1 MFNPLHRML
10 LATALLPATALAA
23 PPPGPDIRTE
33 DATRFYA
40 MYDAAGGKPSVTQ
53 LQQYLD
59 DGTPGLAEF
68 VTLRRV
74 TAQRIAERIAADPAM
89 YDKARQCLDEL
100 PAVRKRLVQV
110 FVNLQRLYPD
120 ARFPPVTIAVGRG
133 RPVGLT
139 SPSGVLIGLE
149 ALCAADFM
157 NPNAQDRFVQTAR
170 VDFEPNDPDNNVLRM
185 SLVEGIAELV
195 TELVSGEVGNGRH
208 AQWTRGKEARIES
221 AFALDLDS
229 TNLTPWLYNYQPGSD
244 EPYDLGYWVG
254 YRIAK
259 AYYLKA
265 DDKRAA
271 LRRLLLQDDPKAILE
286 ESGWAPG
293 MWMPAKAPAPV
304 DVPLFLHGSS

>member
-1 MFNPLHRML
+1 MFNRLQWTL
-10 LATALLPATALAA
+10 LALVLLPAATLAA
-23 PPPGPDIRTE
+23 AQPGPDIRIE

-40 MYDAAGGKPSVTQ
+40 MYDAADGKPSVAQ

-59 DGTPGLAEF
+59 GGTPGLAEF

-74 TAQRIAERIAADPAM
+74 TAQRIADRIATDPAM
-89 YDKARQCLDEL
+89 YDKARHCLDEL
-100 PAVRKRLVQV
+100 PLVRKRLVQV
-110 FVNLQRLYPD
+110 FANLQRLYPD

-157 NPNAQDRFVQTAR
+157 NPNAQDRFVYVIAHEYIHIQQTAR
-170 VDFEPNDPDNNVLRM
+170 TDFEPGDPAGNVLRM
-185 SLVEGIAELV
+185 SLVEGIAEFV
-195 TELVSGEVGNGRH
+195 TELVSGEVANGRH
-208 AQWTRGKEARIES
+208 AQWTRGREAHIES
-221 AFALDLDS
+221 AFALDMDS
-229 TNLTPWLYNYQPGSD
+229 TNLKPWVYNYQPGSD

-271 LRRLLLQDDPKAILE
+271 VRRLLLQDDPKAILE
-286 ESGWAPG
+286 ESGWVPG
-293 MWMPAKAPAPV
+293 MWMPAKAPAP
-304 DVPLFLHGSS
+304 